1 MAIDKE
7 KLLDPIDLELQ
18 SKYQELGITYLS
30 NNNSVVNRDSAGNVV
45 LIENESNP
53 LLIIQ
58 PVVKQL
64 INRSVIKVIDT
75 QFNYFKFP
83 VRVIQSPIDL
93 DLDLDLD
100 FETDNI
106 SANLTIPIPLD
117 SKNQPINF
125 QKIDV
130 ALPGN
135 TWYYDGVESTN
146 GGFKQLQFTGGN
158 QTNPNSYTVTEEI
171 LNTLREQNKTLRFKI
186 QTQYRTGNTNRTEF
200 RMRLNRSNR
209 KIFHEFKTVE
219 LLTEQNVS
227 VAGVEGENN
236 PHGFGNNTYPVL
248 SMTYI
253 IDMDDTKPGDTYNF
267 SALSSNEGFIL
278 AQNSY
283 WDIDIV
289 DIPTNPGIYG
299 ASSKNITNSAGVYQ
313 FSGNTLLRDG
323 ALITKAKRSATTN
336 QEVQIFT

>member
-146 GGFKQLQFTGGN
+146 GVFKQLQFTGGN

-313 FSGNTLLRDG
+313 FSDNTLLRDG

>member
-1 MAIDKE
+1 MKFDKN
-7 KLLDPIDLELQ
+7 KLDPIDLDQ
-18 SKYQELGITYLS
+18 QAKYEEQGITRLS
-30 NNNSVVNRDSAGNVV
+30 NNDSVVNRNTAGNI
-45 LIENESNP
+45 LFRENQSNP
-53 LLIIQ
+53 LLVIEPIYKKILNSS
-58 PVVKQL
+58 VVKVL
-64 INRSVIKVIDT
+64 DT

-83 VRVIQSPIDL
+83 VRISENEL
-93 DLDLDLD
+93 DLNLDVDLN

-146 GGFKQLQFTGGN
+146 GGFKQLQFTGGS
-158 QTNPNSYTVTEEI
+158 QLNPNSYTVTEEI

-289 DIPTNPGIYG
+289 DIPTTPSIYG
-299 ASSKNITNSAGVYQ
+299 ASDNNLLSTAGVYQ
-313 FSGNTLLRDG
+313 FSSNTLLRDG
-323 ALITKAKRSATTN
+323 SSNTKAKRSETTN
-336 QEVQIFT
+336 QEVELFT

>member
-146 GGFKQLQFTGGN
+146 GGFKQLQFTGGS
-158 QTNPNSYTVTEEI
+158 QLNPNSYTVTEEI